1 LGEVLAGGG
10 EFVRERARG
19 YLQEACGCGVVEA
32 VAVQWFH
39 SCCIPNPK
47 RMRGF
52 FIKKKPPFA
61 NTEDCYE
68 YCGTALEGR
77 EHGLLV
83 LAEPREG
90 ELEVG
95 DADVAG
101 VRVALA
107 PLTITGVSVMD
118 DAAGTE
124 QGAVR

>member
-1 LGEVLAGGG
+1 MLAGCG

-19 YLQEACGCGVVEA
+19 ELQEACGRGVVEA
-32 VAVQWFH
+32 VAVQ
-39 SCCIPNPK
+39 
-47 RMRGF
+47 G
-52 FIKKKPPFA
+52 
-61 NTEDCYE
+61 
-68 YCGTALEGR
+68 G

-107 PLTITGVSVMD
+107 PLTVTGVSVMD